1 MCSTLGGPKRG
12 AVWTTLFFWIQP
24 LIRTGL
30 WTGQRRL
37 EVATQ
42 TTIQAA
48 RGTRDFYPEVMAFRN
63 WLHGKVRAISQRFG
77 YQEYEAPM
85 LERLELY
92 AAKSGEE
99 LVKEQS
105 FVLNDR
111 GGDEL
116 TLRPELTP
124 SLARMVAQRQAQL
137 IQPVRWFSFGPF
149 WRYERPQRGR
159 TREFFQWNID
169 LLGAETPAADGEI
182 VAIAAEFLRSL
193 GLSPDKVGIH
203 LNSRR
208 LMERKL
214 SEIGISDGLR
224 TDVFRLIDRRDRLS
238 PDKWQAWASE
248 LGLSDAQIEALQ
260 ALLVNSDL
268 WQESEELRTVF
279 ATAEALGVA
288 GYLVYDASIVRGL
301 DYYTGP
307 VFEAYDRARKFR
319 AILGGGRYDNLVADV
334 GGDPI
339 TGVGFAMGDVII
351 ELLLDRVGKRPSLPA
366 SPSKV
371 LVTLFDADLY
381 AQTMALAA
389 RLRQAGINVEQAL
402 EPVRLG
408 KQVRYADRSG
418 IPYVAILGPDELKGG
433 KIVLKELSTG
443 EQQAYSEAE
452 AIERLKDN

>member
-1 MCSTLGGPKRG
+1 M
-12 AVWTTLFFWIQP
+12 
-24 LIRTGL
+24 
-30 WTGQRRL
+30 
-37 EVATQ
+37 ATQ

-48 RGTRDFYPEVMAFRN
+48 RGTRDFYPEAMAFRN
-63 WLHGKVRAISQRFG
+63 WLYGKVRAISQRFG
-77 YQEYEAPM
+77 YQEYETPM

-105 FVLNDR
+105 FILTDR

-116 TLRPELTP
+116 ALRPELTP

-137 IQPVRWFSFGPF
+137 IWPVRWFSFGPF

-182 VAIAAEFLRSL
+182 VAIGAEFLRSL
-193 GLSPDKVGIH
+193 GLSPDEVAIY

-208 LMERKL
+208 LVERKL
-214 SEIGISDGLR
+214 AGMGIGDDLR
-224 TDVFRLIDRRDRLS
+224 MEVFRLIDRRDRLS
-238 PDKWQAWASE
+238 PDKWRAWA
-248 LGLSDAQIEALQ
+248 LDVGLLDAQIEALQ

-268 WQESEELRTVF
+268 WQESEELRQVF
-279 ATAEALGVA
+279 ATAEAFGVA
-288 GYLVYDASIVRGL
+288 DYLVYDASIVRGL

-319 AILGGGRYDNLVADV
+319 AIFGGGRYDNLVADV

-351 ELLLDRVGKRPSLPA
+351 ELLLDRAGKRPDLPA

-371 LVTLFDADLY
+371 LMTLFDADLY
-381 AQTMALAA
+381 TQTMALAA
-389 RLRQAGINVEQAL
+389 RLRQAGINVEQSL
-402 EPVRLG
+402 DPTRLG
-408 KQVRYADRSG
+408 KQIRYADRSG
-418 IPYVAILGPDELKGG
+418 IPYVAILGPDEVEACKV
-433 KIVLKELSTG
+433 VLKDLSTG
-443 EQQAYSEAE
+443 EQQAYSEEE
-452 AIERLKDN
+452 AIELLKAN